1 MHFLQDRGHA
11 MLSTLFLSHL
21 GELALRDSSLLI
33 SLFQLLMGQEVLC
46 HDTRDLLEVV
56 EDCKASILYF
66 LLSRAKSAELVTPTE
81 RCMWI
86 GLSNEVE
93 KKVKIDLKRILIAWI

>member
-11 MLSTLFLSHL
+11 MLSTLFLPHL

-66 LLSRAKSAELVTPTE
+66 LLSRAKSAKLVTPTE

-86 GLSNEVE
+86 GLSNGVE